1 MTSMPLSRVF
11 IAIFIIAA
19 VTFFYESVSV
29 FIFQSSQTAED
40 SRLYPAIHSTDGHGN
55 IGYLQYKRHF
65 VDVGTVWTAENYLIT
80 ICDNHTP
87 LEKQPANLHIR
98 RNDFVYDFR
107 ANRDFENAVLIKLF
121 MTKKR

>member
-40 SRLYPAIHSTDGHGN
+40 SRLYPAIHSADGHGN

-65 VDVGTVWTAENYLIT
+65 VDVGTVWIAGNYLIT

-107 ANRDFENAVLIKLF
+107 ANGDFENAVLIKLF